1 MNTAPT
7 HTNKTAP
14 PVPPPGA
21 EGASL
26 HKVPVLTGAPEIL
39 VARREL
45 RNKYY
50 TNRDIKTWSAYF
62 ILKSLTTSS
71 IIKEW
76 TKQSGDLE
84 SVLQCN
90 EKTLRARL
98 AHMAGIGLC
107 QLSKR
112 TKNITLVSY
121 QKAAELL
128 DIKYEGTTTIF
139 YDTATHKGC
148 QVFQY
153 LIRVDEIQNA
163 KLKQL
168 KALNYHITKN
178 PLLKES
184 LMQEME
190 RYFNDDRK
198 KLENGVF
205 FQQRLYQLQT
215 ISFKEGSAIYEIIH
229 HRRADIN
236 RGVKGIQ
243 NDHAYKGLSSVSY
256 MKNVLVK
263 YNLVTVK
270 HNVVESKERNRVS
283 FLTCDRSTNEKQSK
297 WNKHNK
303 STLMVFCDDIT
314 PIAVAFT
321 ATTQT
326 GQPMNPI
333 EKRAA
338 GKGLKQAS
346 A

>member
-1 MNTAPT
+1 MTVALNIPLT
-7 HTNKTAP
+7 
-14 PVPPPGA
+14 
-21 EGASL
+21 L
-26 HKVPVLTGAPEIL
+26 YKVPIITGAPEML
-39 VARREL
+39 VCRREL

-50 TNRDIKTWSAYF
+50 TNRDIKTWAAYF
-62 ILKSLTTSS
+62 LLKSLTTSS
-71 IIKEW
+71 IIKQW
-76 TKQSGDLE
+76 DQQSSFLE
-84 SVLQCN
+84 GVLQCN
-90 EKTLRARL
+90 ERTLRARL
-98 AHMAGIGLC
+98 AEMVHIGLC
-107 QLSKR
+107 QLCTA
-112 TKNITLVSY
+112 TKNLTLTSY
-121 QKAAELL
+121 EKAAEIL
-128 DIKYEGTTTIF
+128 DIKYEGTTTIL
-139 YDTATHKGC
+139 YDTATQRGC

-190 RYFNDDRK
+190 RFFNDDRQ

-205 FQQRLYQLQT
+205 FQKRLYELQS

-256 MKNVLVK
+256 MKKVLVK

-270 HNVVESKERNRVS
+270 HNVVESRERNRVS
-283 FLTCDRSTNEKQSK
+283 FLTCDRKTNEKQSK

-314 PIAVAFT
+314 PVAINS
-321 ATTQT
+321 ATP
-326 GQPMNPI
+326 GA
-333 EKRAA
+333 AA
-338 GKGLKQAS
+338 GNIAQNRKSNGGGKDENRKA